1 MQKAKG
7 RSKLKT
13 HRGAAKRFKTSARG
27 KVMRN
32 TAFHRHLLTGK
43 PQHRKRQQ
51 RGAREVSP
59 SDAARIKRMLP
70 YE

>member
-13 HRGAAKRFKTSARG
+13 HRGAAKRFKTTARG

-43 PQHRKRQQ
+43 SPHRKRKQ
-51 RGAREVSP
+51 RGAREVSAA
-59 SDAARIKRMLP
+59 DVARIKQMLP